1 MRTVEELIDRCRVP
15 AGERVK
21 LRDHDPA
28 WAGDEQYSKQ
38 DRKRRAEQVL
48 SDDTAALAQAQE
60 LFYAANTY
68 SILLIFQG
76 MDASGKDGTVKHVMS
91 GVNPQGVQV
100 VSFKEPSKEELDH
113 DFLWRCFRALPER
126 GRIGIFNRSYY
137 EDVLVVRVFP
147 ELLKLGQVPG
157 VKAGRK
163 LWEQRYD
170 SINDF
175 ERHLVRNG
183 TIVLK
188 FFLHISRDEQRKRFL
203 ERLDDPTRHW
213 KFAPSDLVS
222 RGSWDGFMEAYED
235 ALSAT
240 NTKWAPWYV
249 IPADHKWVSRALVAS
264 IVSRAIGA
272 LDLAYPEVTDEMRRQ
287 IEEARARLRAEKPD

>member
-28 WAGDEQYSKQ
+28 WAGDKQYSKQ